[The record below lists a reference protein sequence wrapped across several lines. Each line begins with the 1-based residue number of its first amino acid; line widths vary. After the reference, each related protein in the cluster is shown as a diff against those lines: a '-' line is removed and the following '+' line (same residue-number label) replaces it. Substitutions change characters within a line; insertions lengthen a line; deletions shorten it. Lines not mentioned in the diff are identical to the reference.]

1 LILKLKTGWNWG
13 TSQKSKKSKKENS
26 MASFL
31 SDIETIGKHIAA
43 GVEKV
48 APLVAKLAPT
58 VSLVPVVGPILSEV
72 GVVITELE
80 HSGATLTSTEL
91 ETLVQTIAG
100 AAHLKV
106 AAGVTT

>member
-1 LILKLKTGWNWG
+1 
-13 TSQKSKKSKKENS
+13 

-48 APLVAKLAPT
+48 APLVAKLTPT

-72 GVVITELE
+72 AVIITELE
-80 HSGATLTSTEL
+80 HSGATLTPAEL

-100 AAHLKV
+100 AANLKV